1 MVSVYNK
8 VTLGKCTTLCLNVL
22 NDIHSIKP
30 KQKIKKEW
38 IIQTALLIYFQNEID
53 KPTGDTILNM
63 QLSIILGKRNNA

>member
-1 MVSVYNK
+1 M
-8 VTLGKCTTLCLNVL
+8 
-22 NDIHSIKP
+22 HSIKP

-63 QLSIILGKRNNA
+63 YLYIILGKRNNA